1 MGLRTLAAVS
11 GLAHFFEE
19 IALPIGPDSEP
30 ANADWLKKV
39 KHTYSM
45 QRFSQWTY
53 YNSLQFWLFW
63 PEKDLFWKQDGGL
76 VQGQKKAHQNQ
87 SFSPR

>member
-1 MGLRTLAAVS
+1 MGLQKFKKSTKFSKRESKFLASFFMGLRTLAAVS

-45 QRFSQWTY
+45 QRFSQ
-53 YNSLQFWLFW
+53 
-63 PEKDLFWKQDGGL
+63 
-76 VQGQKKAHQNQ
+76 
-87 SFSPR
+87 